1 MKAFLVLLLGVLLC
15 VDSGSSLRCYSCKS
29 ELSNTKCQTEMTCGA
44 NQMCKT
50 DVIRV
55 VGLFSVISKGCDS
68 SCDPTYQ
75 DFNVGNRNIS
85 CCSSDLCNVNA
96 AGNVR
101 SSYGLAG
108 GIAAGVLWT
117 VLNNKF

>member
-1 MKAFLVLLLGVLLC
+1 
-15 VDSGSSLRCYSCKS
+15 GSSLQCYSCTS
-29 ELSNTKCQTEMTCGA
+29 QLSNSKCMTKEDCTADKDT
-44 NQMCKT
+44 CKT

-55 VGLFSVISKGCDS
+55 VGLFSIISKGCDS
-68 SCDPTYQ
+68 SCVANYQ

-85 CCSSDLCNVNA
+85 CCSSDLCNTNA
-96 AGNVR
+96 AGSVR

-117 VLNNKF
+117 ILNNK

>member
-1 MKAFLVLLLGVLLC
+1 
-15 VDSGSSLRCYSCKS
+15 GSSLQCYSCKS
-29 ELSNTKCQTEMTCGA
+29 QLSNSKCLTKMECSEKD
-44 NQMCKT
+44 MCKT

-55 VGLFSVISKGCDS
+55 VGLFSIISKGCDS
-68 SCDPTYQ
+68 SCDASYQ

-96 AGNVR
+96 VGGVR
-101 SSYGLAG
+101 SSFGMAG

-117 VLNNKF
+117 VLNNK

>member
-1 MKAFLVLLLGVLLC
+1 MR
-15 VDSGSSLRCYSCKS
+15 GSSLQCYSCTS
-29 ELSNTKCQTEMTCGA
+29 QLSNSKCMTKMECGEK
-44 NQMCKT
+44 NMCKT

-55 VGLFSVISKGCDS
+55 VGLFSIISKGCDS
-68 SCDPTYQ
+68 SCDASYQ

-96 AGNVR
+96 AGSVR

-117 VLNNKF
+117 VLNNKL

>member
-1 MKAFLVLLLGVLLC
+1 
-15 VDSGSSLRCYSCKS
+15 GSSLQCYTCKS
-29 ELSNTKCQTEMTCGA
+29 QLSNSNCMTKTECGDKD
-44 NQMCKT
+44 MCKT

-55 VGLFSVISKGCDS
+55 VGLFSIISKGCDS
-68 SCDPTYQ
+68 ACEGSYQ

-96 AGNVR
+96 AGGVR
-101 SSYGLAG
+101 SSFGMAG

-117 VLNNKF
+117 VLSNK

>member
-1 MKAFLVLLLGVLLC
+1 
-15 VDSGSSLRCYSCKS
+15 GSSLQCYSCKS
-29 ELSNTKCQTEMTCGA
+29 QLSNSKCLTKVDCSEKEA
-44 NQMCKT
+44 CKT

-55 VGLFSVISKGCDS
+55 VGLFSIISKGCDS
-68 SCDPTYQ
+68 SCEVSYQ

-85 CCSSDLCNVNA
+85 CCSSDLCNANA
-96 AGNVR
+96 AGSVR

-117 VLNNKF
+117 VLGHK